1 VTVGRMTKQGIEFK
15 VGDEEVET
23 PDGTGTIIDLD
34 LSRGL
39 VQVLLEDGYETHW
52 YEWKD
57 IEL

>member
-1 VTVGRMTKQGIEFK
+1 MTKQGIEFK

-34 LSRGL
+34 PSRGL